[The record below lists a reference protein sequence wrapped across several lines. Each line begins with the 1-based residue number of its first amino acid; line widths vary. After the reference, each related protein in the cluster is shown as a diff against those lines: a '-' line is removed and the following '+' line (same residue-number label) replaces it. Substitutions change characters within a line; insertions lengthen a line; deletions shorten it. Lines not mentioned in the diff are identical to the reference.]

1 MHRLKYKPEFKSQ
14 ISLIYIVTSIMLG
27 VIFVLAFLAFER
39 FQTVQKT
46 WETQSERTAQINNA
60 LAEINRT
67 TGYGGFIHNFKNLVL
82 RRDNARYDSAIQNNI
97 KDLTGAIQRL
107 DNLMHREEDKQAVKQ
122 LNDTF
127 DEYIQKYYQVSP
139 MIMAGKNSDEIDAI
153 VKVDDAPAL
162 QAREL
167 LVKHIAERTAEY
179 AAHAK
184 ATYAQAIQYLWI
196 NAVIVLLSLL
206 LGAAFLVRTVKQV
219 FAKELEVEDEKEKLA
234 LAYQR
239 DKKVQEELKLI
250 SQRLLLATKTSKMGV
265 WDFNLTTGDLSWDE
279 NMYLIY
285 GVDKNIKDNLIGV
298 WQSAV
303 LPEDLEVSQTLMQY
317 SIATGEDYDQVFRVR
332 KPDGEIRHIQALAKP
347 VFGTFGEAEKMVGI
361 NQDITESIRN
371 FNELRTAK
379 EHAEEANKA
388 KDQFLA
394 NFSHEI
400 RTPLN
405 AIIGLSEMGAY
416 EAKLS
421 VTQQYHEKI
430 FKSGQHLL
438 HIINDIL
445 DFSKIE
451 AGKMKF
457 ESRPMNMHQVF
468 DSLKQFFD
476 NMASSKGIAFK
487 IIIANKISPA
497 YFGDQLRLTQVLTNL
512 IGNAIKFTDQGSV
525 TLTVSCQKPN
535 EHFSM
540 VRFCVKDTGVGIDS
554 HSQKVLFQPFEQ
566 VDNSHTRKV
575 GGTGLGLAISQRLV
589 QGMGGKEIL
598 LNSTPNEG
606 SVFYFELPLAESSV
620 IPTFKPRP
628 KDSLTSIKGQILVA
642 EDNDINQEVVK
653 AKLKQYGLKVTLAN
667 DGLEAVE
674 KARTGT
680 YDLILMDIQMPN
692 MDGYEATQAI
702 REFNKK
708 IPIIALTAA
717 ARNEDRELAIHA
729 GMNGHLSKPIE
740 SDKLEEV
747 LVNWLELKV
756 EHPPETKDV
765 PADALDAAIENTEAT
780 NPTNEPMFIDRDL
793 GIKMLDGNESMYDLL
808 LGRLLEQL
816 TAECDPL
823 MAALKALNG
832 NSSEEDWKI
841 AQLQV
846 HTLKGVTCTLA
857 ATPLCNLSTEIDA
870 LLKTKSRPTPGLLEQ
885 YHNTFKATIQ
895 ALEALT
901 Q

>member
-1 MHRLKYKPEFKSQ
+1 MHRLQYKPEFKNQ
-14 ISLIYIVTSIMLG
+14 ISLIYIVTSIVLG
-27 VIFVLAFLAFER
+27 IIFVLVFLTYER
-39 FQTVQKT
+39 YQTVQKT
-46 WETQSERTAQINNA
+46 WEAQYERTAQINSA

-82 RRDNARYDSAIQNNI
+82 RRDNARYDPAIQKNI
-97 KDLTGAIQRL
+97 KDLTGAIKYL
-107 DNLMHREEDKQAVKQ
+107 DSLMHRETDKQAVKQ
-122 LNDTF
+122 FNDTF

-139 MIMAGKNSDEIDAI
+139 MIKAGKNSDEIDAI
-153 VKVDDAPAL
+153 VKVDDGPAL

-167 LVKHIAERTAEY
+167 LVQHIAERTAEY

-184 ATYAQAIQYLWI
+184 ATYVEAVQYLWI
-196 NAVIVLLSLL
+196 NTIFIGLSLMF
-206 LGAAFLVRTVKQV
+206 GAALLVRTVKQV
-219 FAKELEVEDEKEKLA
+219 FLKELQVESEKDKLA
-234 LAYQR
+234 QAYER
-239 DKKVQEELKLI
+239 DKAVQAEFKLI
-250 SQRLLLATKTSKMGV
+250 SQRLTLATKTSKMGV
-265 WDFNLTTGDLSWDE
+265 WDLNLTNNDLTWDD

-285 GVDKNIKDNLIGV
+285 GVDKNVKDNLLGV
-298 WQSAV
+298 WESAV
-303 LPEDLEVSQTLMQY
+303 LPEDLEVSQTLLQY
-317 SIATGEDYDQVFRVR
+317 SIATGHDYDQVFRVR
-332 KPDGEIRHIQALAKP
+332 KPDGEIRHIQVLAKP

-416 EAKLS
+416 ETKLNVS
-421 VTQQYHEKI
+421 QEYHEKI

-438 HIINDIL
+438 NIINDIL

-451 AGKMKF
+451 AGKLKF

-476 NMASSKGIAFK
+476 NMASSKGIEFK

-554 HSQKVLFQPFEQ
+554 HHQQALFQPFEQ

-589 QGMGGKEIL
+589 QGMGGNEIL
-598 LNSTPNEG
+598 LNSTLNEG
-606 SVFYFELPLAESSV
+606 SMFYFELPLAESSV

-674 KARTGT
+674 KAKTGT

-702 REFNKK
+702 RVFDKK

-756 EHPPETKDV
+756 EHPPKTAEAPDATTETTQTTHSTDGSV
-765 PADALDAAIENTEAT
+765 Y
-780 NPTNEPMFIDRDL
+780 IDRDL

-823 MAALKALNG
+823 IAALKNLNG
-832 NSSEEDWKI
+832 DSTEDDWKN

-857 ATPLCNLSTEIDA
+857 ATPLCNFSTELDA
-870 LLKTKSRPTPGLLEQ
+870 MLKTKMRPPTGLIEG
-885 YHNTFKATIQ
+885 YKATFKATIQ
-895 ALEALT
+895 SLQQLT